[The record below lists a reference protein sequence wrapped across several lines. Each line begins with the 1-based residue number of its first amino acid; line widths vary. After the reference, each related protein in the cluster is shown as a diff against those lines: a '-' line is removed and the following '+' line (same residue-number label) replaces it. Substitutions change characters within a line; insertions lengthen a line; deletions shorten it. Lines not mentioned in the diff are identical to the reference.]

1 MNRQTFLSL
10 WALAGASLL
19 GGCVEREMTITS
31 EPAGAL
37 VYVSSEPIGRTPV
50 TKKFTWYGDYEIIL
64 RYPEKGYKTLKTHAN
79 INAPWYE
86 VPPLDLIS
94 AIVPWTIPDKRYL
107 PTYKLEKL
115 PPGSEAEDEKLI
127 ERATQMEK
135 RNLQPA
141 R

>member
-1 MNRQTFLSL
+1 MNRLTIIGL
-10 WALAGASLL
+10 WALAAACLL

-37 VYVSSEPIGRTPV
+37 VYVSSEPVGRTPV

-86 VPPLDLIS
+86 VPPMDLCSHI
-94 AIVPWTIPDKRYL
+94 APWQIRDKRYL
-107 PTYKLEKL
+107 HYKLEKL
-115 PPGSEAEDEKLI
+115 PPASEAEDQKLI

-135 RNLQPA
+135 HNVMPTR
-141 R
+141 